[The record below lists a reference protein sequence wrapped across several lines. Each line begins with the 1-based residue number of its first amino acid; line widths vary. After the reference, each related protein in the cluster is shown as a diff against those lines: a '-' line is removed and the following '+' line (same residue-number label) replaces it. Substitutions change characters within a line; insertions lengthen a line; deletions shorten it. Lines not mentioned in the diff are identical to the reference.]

1 LDYELGGSLPMNWI
15 LSTLQASIA
24 FFDAWMSQLYDV
36 LMLDPISYQNGAIWA
51 TVSKIYD
58 ALMGPAVSI
67 LTIGFYVALI
77 HDSGEFI
84 KTRHFGSV
92 VWTFILLCITASLL
106 LGGKYILLLIFWCF
120 KEILQAVT
128 GPNGTNFLDLS
139 WVELPKQ
146 VKLAT
151 SGLGA
156 TKATLFFIVVLI
168 FALVIMVCSFTIIM
182 VVYGRLFNIYLHL
195 AVAPLALACGAAGP
209 LRGTFASYLRSFVG
223 VCLQGVVIVI
233 VCMVFSAFANNF
245 DFNTVQT
252 SDQQIVELKEDMT
265 EEEFQAWW
273 EQWGM
278 DNKELEAKKAEVL
291 WTYLS
296 QMLFLYLIM
305 AGMIKGADNFIH
317 QKLNL

>member
-1 LDYELGGSLPMNWI
+1 MNWI
-15 LSTLQASIA
+15 LATLQASIA

-36 LMLDPISYQNGAIWA
+36 LMLDPISYQNGTIWT

-67 LTIGFYVALI
+67 LIIGFYIALI

-84 KTRHFGSV
+84 KTRHAGSI
-92 VWTFILLCITASLL
+92 VWTFLLLCFTASLL
-106 LGGKYILLLIFWCF
+106 QGGKYILLLIFWCF
-120 KEILQAVT
+120 KEILQTVT

-139 WVELPKQ
+139 WVELPRQ

-182 VVYGRLFNIYLHL
+182 VVYGRLFNIYLHI

-209 LRGTFASYLRSFVG
+209 LRSTFVSYLKSFVG

-245 DFNTVQT
+245 NFNTVQT

-305 AGMIKGADNFIH
+305 ACTIKGADNWIH

>member
-1 LDYELGGSLPMNWI
+1 MNWI

-195 AVAPLALACGAAGP
+195 AVAPLALSCGAAGP

-265 EEEFQAWW
+265 EEELKAWW

>member
-1 LDYELGGSLPMNWI
+1 MNWI
-15 LSTLQASIA
+15 LATLQASIA

-36 LMLDPISYQNGAIWA
+36 LMLDPISYQNGTIWT

-67 LTIGFYVALI
+67 LIIGFYIALI

-92 VWTFILLCITASLL
+92 GWTFILLYITASLL

-120 KEILQAVT
+120 KEILQTVT

-233 VCMVFSAFANNF
+233 VCMVFSTFANNF

>member
-1 LDYELGGSLPMNWI
+1 MNWI
-15 LSTLQASIA
+15 LATLQASIA

-36 LMLDPISYQNGAIWA
+36 LMLDPISYQNGTIWT

-67 LTIGFYVALI
+67 LIIGFYIALI

-92 VWTFILLCITASLL
+92 GWTFILLYITASLL

-120 KEILQAVT
+120 KEILQTVT

-146 VKLAT
+146 VKLAS
-151 SGLGA
+151 SGLAA
-156 TKATLFFIVVLI
+156 TIATLFFIGVLI

-209 LRGTFASYLRSFVG
+209 FRSTFVSYLKSFVG

>member
-1 LDYELGGSLPMNWI
+1 MNWI

-36 LMLDPISYQNGAIWA
+36 LMLDPISYQNGTIWT

-67 LTIGFYVALI
+67 LIIGFYIALI

-92 VWTFILLCITASLL
+92 GWTFILLYITASLL

-209 LRGTFASYLRSFVG
+209 FRSTFVSYLKSFVG

>member
-1 LDYELGGSLPMNWI
+1 MNWI
-15 LSTLQASIA
+15 LSTLQASIN
-24 FFDAWMSQLYDV
+24 FFNAWMTSLYDV
-36 LMLDPISYQNGAIWA
+36 LMLDPISYQNGAIWT

-67 LTIGFYVALI
+67 LIIGFYIALI

-84 KTRHFGSV
+84 KTRHAGSI
-92 VWTFILLCITASLL
+92 VWTFILLCCTASLL
-106 LGGKYILLLIFWCF
+106 QGGKYILLLIFWCF
-120 KEILQAVT
+120 KEILQTVT
-128 GPNGTNFLDLS
+128 GPDGTNFLDLS

-209 LRGTFASYLRSFVG
+209 LRSTFVSYLKSFVG

-233 VCMVFSAFANNF
+233 VCIVFSAFANNF

>member
-1 LDYELGGSLPMNWI
+1 MNWI

-106 LGGKYILLLIFWCF
+106 LGGKYILFLIFWCF

>member
-1 LDYELGGSLPMNWI
+1 MNWI

-24 FFDAWMSQLYDV
+24 FFDAWMTSLYDV
-36 LMLDPISYQNGAIWA
+36 LMLDPISYQNGAIWT

-67 LTIGFYVALI
+67 LIIGFYIALI

-106 LGGKYILLLIFWCF
+106 QGGKYILLLIFWCF
-120 KEILQAVT
+120 KEILQTVT
-128 GPNGTNFLDLS
+128 GPDGTNFLNLS

-156 TKATLFFIVVLI
+156 TKATMFFIVVLI

-209 LRGTFASYLRSFVG
+209 FRSTFVSYLKSFVG

>member
-1 LDYELGGSLPMNWI
+1 MNWI

-233 VCMVFSAFANNF
+233 VCMVFSVFANNF

>member
-1 LDYELGGSLPMNWI
+1 MNWI
-15 LSTLQASIA
+15 LATLQASID
-24 FFDAWMSQLYDV
+24 FFNAWMTSLYDV
-36 LMLDPISYQNGAIWA
+36 LMLDPISYQNGAIWRA
-51 TVSKIYD
+51 VSKIYD

-67 LTIGFYVALI
+67 LIIGFYIALI

-106 LGGKYILLLIFWCF
+106 QGGKYILLLIFWCF
-120 KEILQAVT
+120 KEILQTVT

-151 SGLGA
+151 SGLGV

-182 VVYGRLFNIYLHL
+182 VVYGRLFNIYLHI

-209 LRGTFASYLRSFVG
+209 LRSTFVSYLKSFVG

-245 DFNTVQT
+245 DFSMTET
-252 SDQQIVELKEDMT
+252 DELVSLADFEDCNT
-265 EEEFQAWW
+265 EEEVAQVWTKW
-273 EQWGM
+273 CEQRQM
-278 DNKELEAKKAEVL
+278 SRKDLEAKKTEIL
-291 WTYLS
+291 WKYLS

>member
-1 LDYELGGSLPMNWI
+1 MNWI
-15 LSTLQASIA
+15 LATLQASIA

-36 LMLDPISYQNGAIWA
+36 LMLDPISYQNGTIWT

-67 LTIGFYVALI
+67 LIIGFYIALI

-84 KTRHFGSV
+84 KTRHAGSI
-92 VWTFILLCITASLL
+92 VWTFLLLCFTASLL
-106 LGGKYILLLIFWCF
+106 QGGKYILLLIFWCF
-120 KEILQAVT
+120 KEILQMVT

-139 WVELPKQ
+139 WVELPRQ

-151 SGLGA
+151 SGLGV

-182 VVYGRLFNIYLHL
+182 VVYGRLFNIYLHI

-209 LRGTFASYLRSFVG
+209 LRSTFVSYLKSFVG

-265 EEEFQAWW
+265 EEEFQAWL

-305 AGMIKGADNFIH
+305 AGTIKGADNWIH

>member
-1 LDYELGGSLPMNWI
+1 MNWI
-15 LSTLQASIA
+15 LATLQASIA
-24 FFDAWMSQLYDV
+24 FFDARMSQLYDV
-36 LMLDPISYQNGAIWA
+36 LMLDPISYQNGTIWT

-67 LTIGFYVALI
+67 LIIGFYIALI

-92 VWTFILLCITASLL
+92 GWTFILLYITASLL

-120 KEILQAVT
+120 KEILQTVT

-209 LRGTFASYLRSFVG
+209 FRSTFVSYLKSFVG

-265 EEEFQAWW
+265 EEELKAWW

>member
-1 LDYELGGSLPMNWI
+1 MNWI
-15 LSTLQASIA
+15 LATLQASIA

-36 LMLDPISYQNGAIWA
+36 LMLDPISYQKGTIWT

-67 LTIGFYVALI
+67 LIIGFYIALI

-106 LGGKYILLLIFWCF
+106 QGGKYILLLIFWCF
-120 KEILQAVT
+120 KEILQTVT
-128 GPNGTNFLDLS
+128 GPDGTNFLDLS
-139 WVELPKQ
+139 WVELPRQ
-146 VKLAT
+146 IKLAT

-156 TKATLFFIVVLI
+156 TKATMSFIVVLL

-182 VVYGRLFNIYLHL
+182 VVYGRLFNIYLHI

-209 LRGTFASYLRSFVG
+209 LRSTFVSYLKSFVG

-233 VCMVFSAFANNF
+233 VCMLFSAFANSY
-245 DFNTVQT
+245 DFSTT
-252 SDQQIVELKEDMT
+252 TTESEELVGFWDFTDLDT
-265 EEEFQAWW
+265 EEEFEQYWTNWQA
-273 EQWGM
+273 Q
-278 DNKELEAKKAEVL
+278 NQLSSKELEAKKTEIL
-291 WTYLS
+291 WKYLS

-305 AGMIKGADNFIH
+305 AASIKTADNFIH

>member
-1 LDYELGGSLPMNWI
+1 MNWI
-15 LSTLQASIA
+15 LATLQASIA

-36 LMLDPISYQNGAIWA
+36 LMLDPISYQNGTIWT

-67 LTIGFYVALI
+67 LIIGFYIALI

-92 VWTFILLCITASLL
+92 GWTFILLYITASLL

-265 EEEFQAWW
+265 EEELKAWW

>member
-1 LDYELGGSLPMNWI
+1 MNWI

-168 FALVIMVCSFTIIM
+168 FALVIMVCSFTVIM

>member
-1 LDYELGGSLPMNWI
+1 MNWI
-15 LSTLQASIA
+15 LATLQASIA
-24 FFDAWMSQLYDV
+24 FFNAWMSQLYDV
-36 LMLDPISYQNGAIWA
+36 LMLDPISYQNGTIWT

-67 LTIGFYVALI
+67 LIIGFYIALI

-84 KTRHFGSV
+84 KTRHAGSI
-92 VWTFILLCITASLL
+92 VWTFLLLCFTASLL
-106 LGGKYILLLIFWCF
+106 QGGKYILLLIFWCF
-120 KEILQAVT
+120 KEIMQAVT

-139 WVELPKQ
+139 WVELPRQ
-146 VKLAT
+146 VQLAT
-151 SGLGA
+151 AGLGA
-156 TKATLFFIVVLI
+156 TKATLFFIVTLI
-168 FALVIMVCSFTIIM
+168 FALVILVCSFTIIM

-209 LRGTFASYLRSFVG
+209 FRSTFVSYLKSFVG
-223 VCLQGVVIVI
+223 VCLQGVFIVI

-265 EEEFQAWW
+265 EEEFEDWW
-273 EQWGM
+273 EQWTM
-278 DNKELEAKKAEVL
+278 SRKELEAKKAEVL

-305 AGMIKGADNFIH
+305 AGTIKGADNWIH

>member
-1 LDYELGGSLPMNWI
+1 MNWI
-15 LSTLQASIA
+15 LATLQASIA
-24 FFDAWMSQLYDV
+24 FFNAWMSQLYDV
-36 LMLDPISYQNGAIWA
+36 LMLDPISYQNGTIWT

-67 LTIGFYVALI
+67 LIIGFYIALI

-84 KTRHFGSV
+84 KTRYFGSV
-92 VWTFILLCITASLL
+92 GWTFILLYITASLL
-106 LGGKYILLLIFWCF
+106 QGGKYILLLIFWCF
-120 KEILQAVT
+120 KEILQTVT

-195 AVAPLALACGAAGP
+195 AVAPLACGAAGP

>member
-1 LDYELGGSLPMNWI
+1 MNWI
-15 LSTLQASIA
+15 LATLQASIA

-36 LMLDPISYQNGAIWA
+36 LMLDPISYQNGTIWT

-67 LTIGFYVALI
+67 LIIGFYIALI

-92 VWTFILLCITASLL
+92 GWTFILLYITASLL

-209 LRGTFASYLRSFVG
+209 LRSTFVSYLKSFVG

-265 EEEFQAWW
+265 EEELKAWW

>member
-1 LDYELGGSLPMNWI
+1 MNWI
-15 LSTLQASIA
+15 LSTLQASID
-24 FFDAWMSQLYDV
+24 FFNAWMTTLYDV
-36 LMLDPISYQNGAIWA
+36 LMLDPISYQNGTIWA

-67 LTIGFYVALI
+67 LIIGFYIALI

-106 LGGKYILLLIFWCF
+106 QGGKYILLLIFWCF
-120 KEILQAVT
+120 KEILQTVT
-128 GPNGTNFLDLS
+128 GPDGTNFLDLS
-139 WVELPKQ
+139 WVELPRQ
-146 VKLAT
+146 IKLAT

-156 TKATLFFIVVLI
+156 TKATMSFIVVLL

-182 VVYGRLFNIYLHL
+182 VVYGRLFNIYLHI

-209 LRGTFASYLRSFVG
+209 LRSTFVSYLKSFVG

-233 VCMVFSAFANNF
+233 VCMLFSAFANSY
-245 DFNTVQT
+245 DFSTT
-252 SDQQIVELKEDMT
+252 TTESEELVGFWDFTDLDT
-265 EEEFQAWW
+265 EEEFEQYWTNWQA
-273 EQWGM
+273 Q
-278 DNKELEAKKAEVL
+278 NQLSSKELEAKKTEIL
-291 WTYLS
+291 WKYLS

-305 AGMIKGADNFIH
+305 AASIKTADNFIH

>member
-1 LDYELGGSLPMNWI
+1 MNWI
-15 LSTLQASIA
+15 LATLQASIA

-36 LMLDPISYQNGAIWA
+36 LMLDPISYQNGTIWT

-67 LTIGFYVALI
+67 LIIGFYIALI

-92 VWTFILLCITASLL
+92 GWTFILLYITASLL

-209 LRGTFASYLRSFVG
+209 FRSTFVSYLKSFVG

>member
-1 LDYELGGSLPMNWI
+1 MNWI

-36 LMLDPISYQNGAIWA
+36 LMLDPISYQNGTIWT

-67 LTIGFYVALI
+67 LIIGFYIALI

-92 VWTFILLCITASLL
+92 GWTFILLYITASLL

-120 KEILQAVT
+120 KEILQTVT

-209 LRGTFASYLRSFVG
+209 FRSTFVSYLKSFVG

-265 EEEFQAWW
+265 EEELKAWW

>member
-1 LDYELGGSLPMNWI
+1 MNWI
-15 LSTLQASIA
+15 LATLQASIA
-24 FFDAWMSQLYDV
+24 FFDAWMSQFYDV
-36 LMLDPISYQNGAIWA
+36 LMLDPISYQNGTIWT

-67 LTIGFYVALI
+67 LIIGFYIALI

-92 VWTFILLCITASLL
+92 GWTFILLYITASLL

-120 KEILQAVT
+120 KEILQTVT

-209 LRGTFASYLRSFVG
+209 LRSTFVSYLKSFVG

-265 EEEFQAWW
+265 EEELKAWW

>member
-1 LDYELGGSLPMNWI
+1 MNWI

-195 AVAPLALACGAAGP
+195 AVEPLALACGAAGP
-209 LRGTFASYLRSFVG
+209 FRSTFVSYLKSFVG

>member
-1 LDYELGGSLPMNWI
+1 MNWI

-36 LMLDPISYQNGAIWA
+36 LMLDPISYQNGTIWT

-67 LTIGFYVALI
+67 LIIGFYIALI

-92 VWTFILLCITASLL
+92 GWTFILLYITASLL

-120 KEILQAVT
+120 KEILQTVT
-128 GPNGTNFLDLS
+128 GPDGTNFLDLS

-209 LRGTFASYLRSFVG
+209 LRSTFVSYLKSFVG

-233 VCMVFSAFANNF
+233 VCIVFSAFANNF

-265 EEEFQAWW
+265 EEEFQSWW

-305 AGMIKGADNFIH
+305 AGTIKGADNFIH

>member
-1 LDYELGGSLPMNWI
+1 MNWI
-15 LSTLQASIA
+15 LATLQASIA

-36 LMLDPISYQNGAIWA
+36 LMLDPISYQNGTIWT

-67 LTIGFYVALI
+67 LIIGFYIALI

-92 VWTFILLCITASLL
+92 GWTFILLYITASLL

-120 KEILQAVT
+120 KEILQTVT

>member
-1 LDYELGGSLPMNWI
+1 MDVYSSMHYGFAVAGRKVHITFNLLVFQGNPADSYRPGRNKFSESILGGAAEAGQTCHVRTWSDESN
-15 LSTLQASIA
+15 
-24 FFDAWMSQLYDV
+24 DV
-36 LMLDPISYQNGAIWA
+36 LYRSSDFC
-51 TVSKIYD
+51 
-58 ALMGPAVSI
+58 
-67 LTIGFYVALI
+67 IGDHGLQL
-77 HDSGEFI
+77 HD
-84 KTRHFGSV
+84 
-92 VWTFILLCITASLL
+92 
-106 LGGKYILLLIFWCF
+106 
-120 KEILQAVT
+120 
-128 GPNGTNFLDLS
+128 N
-139 WVELPKQ
+139 
-146 VKLAT
+146 
-151 SGLGA
+151 
-156 TKATLFFIVVLI
+156 
-168 FALVIMVCSFTIIM
+168 
-182 VVYGRLFNIYLHL
+182 YGRIWHI

-209 LRGTFASYLRSFVG
+209 LRSTFVSYLKSFVG

>member
-1 LDYELGGSLPMNWI
+1 M
-15 LSTLQASIA
+15 
-24 FFDAWMSQLYDV
+24 
-36 LMLDPISYQNGAIWA
+36 
-51 TVSKIYD
+51 
-58 ALMGPAVSI
+58 
-67 LTIGFYVALI
+67 
-77 HDSGEFI
+77 
-84 KTRHFGSV
+84 
-92 VWTFILLCITASLL
+92 
-106 LGGKYILLLIFWCF
+106 
-120 KEILQAVT
+120 
-128 GPNGTNFLDLS
+128 
-139 WVELPKQ
+139 
-146 VKLAT
+146 
-151 SGLGA
+151 
-156 TKATLFFIVVLI
+156 FFIVVLI

-182 VVYGRLFNIYLHL
+182 VVYGRLFNIYLHI

-209 LRGTFASYLRSFVG
+209 LRSTFVSYLKSFVG

>member
-1 LDYELGGSLPMNWI
+1 MNWI
-15 LSTLQASIA
+15 LATLQASIA

-36 LMLDPISYQNGAIWA
+36 VMLDPISYQNGTIWEV
-51 TVSKIYD
+51 VSKIYD

-209 LRGTFASYLRSFVG
+209 FRSTFVSYLKSFVG

>member
-1 LDYELGGSLPMNWI
+1 MNWI

-24 FFDAWMSQLYDV
+24 FFDAWMTSLYDV
-36 LMLDPISYQNGAIWA
+36 LMLDPISYQNGAIWT

-67 LTIGFYVALI
+67 LIIGFYIALI

-106 LGGKYILLLIFWCF
+106 QGGKYILLLIFWCF
-120 KEILQAVT
+120 KEILQTVT
-128 GPNGTNFLDLS
+128 GPDGTNFLNLS

-182 VVYGRLFNIYLHL
+182 IVYGRLFNIYLHI

-209 LRGTFASYLRSFVG
+209 LRSTFVSYLKSFVG

-233 VCMVFSAFANNF
+233 VCIVFSAFANNF

>member
-1 LDYELGGSLPMNWI
+1 MNWI

-24 FFDAWMSQLYDV
+24 FFDAWMTSLYDV
-36 LMLDPISYQNGAIWA
+36 LMLAPISYQNGAIWT

-67 LTIGFYVALI
+67 LIIGFYIALI

-106 LGGKYILLLIFWCF
+106 QGGKYILLLIFWCF
-120 KEILQAVT
+120 KEILQTVT
-128 GPNGTNFLDLS
+128 GPDGTNFLNLS

-156 TKATLFFIVVLI
+156 TKATMFFIVVLI

-182 VVYGRLFNIYLHL
+182 VVYGRLFNIYLHI

-209 LRGTFASYLRSFVG
+209 LRSTFVSYLKSFVG

>member
-1 LDYELGGSLPMNWI
+1 MNWI
-15 LSTLQASIA
+15 LATLQASIA

-36 LMLDPISYQNGAIWA
+36 LMLDPISYQNGTIWT

-67 LTIGFYVALI
+67 LIIGFYIALI

-92 VWTFILLCITASLL
+92 GWTFILLYITASLL

-120 KEILQAVT
+120 KEILQTVT

-209 LRGTFASYLRSFVG
+209 FRSTFVSYLKSFVG

-278 DNKELEAKKAEVL
+278 DNKELEAKKAGVL

>member
-1 LDYELGGSLPMNWI
+1 MNWI

-24 FFDAWMSQLYDV
+24 FFDAWMTSLYDV
-36 LMLDPISYQNGAIWA
+36 LMLDPISYQNGAIWT

-67 LTIGFYVALI
+67 LIIGFYIALI

-106 LGGKYILLLIFWCF
+106 QGGKYILLLIFWCF
-120 KEILQAVT
+120 KEILQTVT
-128 GPNGTNFLDLS
+128 GPDGTNFLNLS

-209 LRGTFASYLRSFVG
+209 FRSTFVSYLKSFVG

-265 EEEFQAWW
+265 EEEFQEWW

-296 QMLFLYLIM
+296 RMLFLYLIM

>member
-1 LDYELGGSLPMNWI
+1 MNWI

-24 FFDAWMSQLYDV
+24 FFAAWMTSLYDV
-36 LMLDPISYQNGAIWA
+36 LMLDPISYQNGAIWT

-67 LTIGFYVALI
+67 LIIGFYIALI

-106 LGGKYILLLIFWCF
+106 QGGKYILLLIFWCF
-120 KEILQAVT
+120 KEILQTVT
-128 GPNGTNFLDLS
+128 GPDGTNFLNLS

-265 EEEFQAWW
+265 EEEFQEWW

>member
-1 LDYELGGSLPMNWI
+1 MNWI

-84 KTRHFGSV
+84 KTRPFGSV

>member
-1 LDYELGGSLPMNWI
+1 MNWI

-36 LMLDPISYQNGAIWA
+36 LMLDPISYQNGTIWT

-67 LTIGFYVALI
+67 LIIGFYIALI

-92 VWTFILLCITASLL
+92 GWTFILLYITASLL

-209 LRGTFASYLRSFVG
+209 LRSTFVSYLKSFVG

-265 EEEFQAWW
+265 EEELKAWW

>member
-1 LDYELGGSLPMNWI
+1 MNWI
-15 LSTLQASIA
+15 LATLQASIA

-36 LMLDPISYQNGAIWA
+36 LMLDPISYQNGTIWT

-67 LTIGFYVALI
+67 LIIGFYIALI

-92 VWTFILLCITASLL
+92 GWTFILLYITASLL

-128 GPNGTNFLDLS
+128 DPNGTNFLDLS

-209 LRGTFASYLRSFVG
+209 FRSTFVSYLKSFVG

>member
-1 LDYELGGSLPMNWI
+1 MNWI

-24 FFDAWMSQLYDV
+24 FFDAWMTSLYDV
-36 LMLDPISYQNGAIWA
+36 LMLDPISYQNGAIWT

-58 ALMGPAVSI
+58 ALMAPAVSI
-67 LTIGFYVALI
+67 LIIGFYIALI

-92 VWTFILLCITASLL
+92 VWTFVLLCITASLL

-120 KEILQAVT
+120 KEILQTVT
-128 GPNGTNFLDLS
+128 GPDGTNFLNLS

-209 LRGTFASYLRSFVG
+209 FRSTFVSYLKSFVG

>member
-1 LDYELGGSLPMNWI
+1 MNWI
-15 LSTLQASIA
+15 LATLQASIA

-36 LMLDPISYQNGAIWA
+36 LMLDPISYQNGTIWT

-67 LTIGFYVALI
+67 LIIGFYIALI

-92 VWTFILLCITASLL
+92 GWTFILLYITASLL

-120 KEILQAVT
+120 KEILQTVT

-209 LRGTFASYLRSFVG
+209 FRSTFVSYLKSFVG

-265 EEEFQAWW
+265 EEEFQEWW